1 MVKHVSA
8 VIVVSNQA
16 PVVASFYRDKLGIP
30 LEDEQHAG
38 GGEALHY
45 GCDLAGIHFAV
56 HPMENWPYAEE
67 VGPGGFRVALRIDDA
82 DASAAELNRLGQ
94 PFTGPVD
101 EGWAKMIRMRD
112 PDGNY
117 VELVQRIA

>member
-16 PVVASFYRDKLGIP
+16 PKIAAFYRDTLGIP
-30 LEDEQHAG
+30 LKDEQHEG

-45 GCDLAGIHFAV
+45 GCDLAGLHFAV
-56 HPMENWPYAEE
+56 HPVGNWPYAKE
-67 VGPGGFRVALRIDDA
+67 VGPGGFRVALRVDDA
-82 DASAAELNRLGQ
+82 DASAAELSRRGQ
-94 PFTGPVD
+94 SFVGPID
-101 EGWAKMIRMRD
+101 EGWAKMIQMRD

-117 VELVQRIA
+117 VELVQRVV